1 MDRFE
6 RLASAL
12 RRIPGLE
19 VRENEPMK
27 RHTTFRIGGPARLM
41 ALPRS
46 RKEAAAAVRAATEA
60 GIAPFFLGNGS
71 NLLVADHGYE
81 GFVLKACGLDQVR
94 EVNRRL
100 RAESGITLA
109 RLANA
114 ALGRGLTGLEFAHG
128 IPGTLGGAVVM
139 NAGAYGGE
147 MVQVLTAV
155 TYLDGAGEEH
165 TLPAA
170 ACALT
175 YRHSRFSDRPDWL
188 VLEAELELRPGDGE
202 AIRARMDELAAK
214 RREKQPLEWPSGG
227 STFKRP
233 EGHFAAALI
242 EGCGLKGV
250 GIGGAQVSEKHAGFV
265 VNRGGATADDVRR
278 LMALVQ
284 ETVLRE
290 TGVALVTDIR
300 GGQTFD
306 GLFDALHELH
316 RMGCAYKIL
325 FVEASVETII
335 KRYKET
341 RRMHPLSSTSR
352 SLDEAVRQERTV
364 LAPVRQRAEYII
376 DTSALS
382 TAKLRGEVLRLFGD
396 GGSTPAMS
404 VSVISFGFKYGIPIE
419 ADLVFDVRF
428 LPNPYYIAEL
438 RHQTGLDEGV
448 YSFVFGYQQTKDFMA
463 HLESLIG
470 FLLPQYVEEGKA
482 ALVIG
487 IGCTGGQHR
496 SVAITKALA
505 DFIKQKG
512 YQATENHRDM
522 TRA

>member
-1 MDRFE
+1 MKQAAE
-6 RLASAL
+6 RLKQAVGAGIFL
-12 RRIPGLE
+12 TD
-19 VRENEPMK
+19 EPMS
-27 RHTTFRIGGPARLM
+27 RHTTFRTGGPADIYIEPSGVEELKQVLDICREENV
-41 ALPRS
+41 AY
-46 RKEAAAAVRAATEA
+46 T
-60 GIAPFFLGNGS
+60 IIGNGS

-139 NAGAYGGE
+139 NARAYGGE

-175 YRHSRFSDRPDWL
+175 YRHSRFSDRPDW
-188 VLEAELELRPGDGE
+188 LELRPGDGE

-290 TGVALVTDIR
+290 TGVAL
-300 GGQTFD
+300 
-306 GLFDALHELH
+306 EP
-316 RMGCAYKIL
+316 
-325 FVEASVETII
+325 E
-335 KRYKET
+335 
-341 RRMHPLSSTSR
+341 
-352 SLDEAVRQERTV
+352 VR
-364 LAPVRQRAEYII
+364 L
-376 DTSALS
+376 L
-382 TAKLRGEVLRLFGD
+382 
-396 GGSTPAMS
+396 
-404 VSVISFGFKYGIPIE
+404 GF
-419 ADLVFDVRF
+419 
-428 LPNPYYIAEL
+428 
-438 RHQTGLDEGV
+438 
-448 YSFVFGYQQTKDFMA
+448 
-463 HLESLIG
+463 
-470 FLLPQYVEEGKA
+470 
-482 ALVIG
+482 
-487 IGCTGGQHR
+487 
-496 SVAITKALA
+496 
-505 DFIKQKG
+505 
-512 YQATENHRDM
+512 
-522 TRA
+522 

>member
-1 MDRFE
+1 MKQAAE
-6 RLASAL
+6 RLKQAVGAGIFL
-12 RRIPGLE
+12 TD
-19 VRENEPMK
+19 EPMS
-27 RHTTFRIGGPARLM
+27 RHTTFRTGGPADIYIEPSGVEELKQVLDICREENV
-41 ALPRS
+41 AY
-46 RKEAAAAVRAATEA
+46 T
-60 GIAPFFLGNGS
+60 IIGNGS

-139 NAGAYGGE
+139 NARAYGGE

-175 YRHSRFSDRPDWL
+175 YRHSRFSD
-188 VLEAELELRPGDGE
+188 LELRPGDGE

-290 TGVALVTDIR
+290 TGVAL
-300 GGQTFD
+300 
-306 GLFDALHELH
+306 EP
-316 RMGCAYKIL
+316 
-325 FVEASVETII
+325 E
-335 KRYKET
+335 
-341 RRMHPLSSTSR
+341 
-352 SLDEAVRQERTV
+352 VR
-364 LAPVRQRAEYII
+364 L
-376 DTSALS
+376 L
-382 TAKLRGEVLRLFGD
+382 
-396 GGSTPAMS
+396 
-404 VSVISFGFKYGIPIE
+404 GF
-419 ADLVFDVRF
+419 
-428 LPNPYYIAEL
+428 
-438 RHQTGLDEGV
+438 
-448 YSFVFGYQQTKDFMA
+448 
-463 HLESLIG
+463 
-470 FLLPQYVEEGKA
+470 
-482 ALVIG
+482 
-487 IGCTGGQHR
+487 
-496 SVAITKALA
+496 
-505 DFIKQKG
+505 
-512 YQATENHRDM
+512 
-522 TRA
+522 